1 MANIKFSKK
10 QFEKEIGKIDETMQ
24 EKISLFGTPIG
35 AVTDEEVEVEVFPNR
50 PDLLS
55 YYGFKRAF
63 LAYLG
68 KKPGLKKYKI
78 NSPKKDYVVK
88 IDSSVRNV
96 RPFTACAIVS
106 GLNLDSERI
115 KDIIDLQE
123 RLHLTIGRKRKKIA
137 IGIYPL
143 EEIKLPITYMAFQP
157 DKIKFVPL
165 GEEKEMSG
173 LEILEKHPVGK
184 EYASLLSGKSQFPI
198 FIDSQKNILSMP
210 PIINSASTGRVTEK
224 TKEVFIECS
233 GFDFDSLK
241 KCLNIIVTSLA
252 EMGGEIYQMELEH
265 DKNKKQTTPD
275 LSSTKEKISL
285 ENANKLIGIKINDK
299 TLKNFLRR
307 MGYEY
312 SKGTAEV
319 PAWRTDIL
327 HEVDLIEDVAIAYG
341 YENLAPEIPE
351 VATTGEEERSEIIK
365 RKIAEILIGTNMM
378 EMSNYHLTNPRNQFT
393 LMGFK
398 EKSNQECI
406 KIESSKTDYNILRTD
421 LSHYTLKILSENLD
435 KEYPQRLFEIGKVF
449 TSKHRAEEE
458 HLAISVS
465 PGNFTELKQILD
477 YLFKMIDLKINV
489 IEPDKAPVH
498 FIKGRVAEIILENLD
513 AQNKDARKS
522 VGFIGEI
529 HPEILKNWKIRMPV
543 ALLEISLEEIFDL
556 IK

>member
-1 MANIKFSKK
+1 MANIKLNKK
-10 QFEKEIGKIDETMQ
+10 QFEKEIGKLDEKMQ

-35 AVTDEEVEVEVFPNR
+35 AITDEEVELEVFPNR

-68 KKPGLKKYKI
+68 KKTGLKKYKV
-78 NSPKKDYVVK
+78 NPPKKDYVVR
-88 IDSSVRNV
+88 IDSSVKDV

-106 GLNLDSERI
+106 GLKLTSDGI
-115 KDIIDLQE
+115 KDMIDLQE
-123 RLHLTIGRKRKKIA
+123 RLHATVGRKRKKMA

-143 EEIKLPITYMAFQP
+143 EEIKLPITYMAFEP
-157 DKIKFVPL
+157 DKIKFMPL
-165 GEEKEMSG
+165 GAEKEMSG

-184 EYASLLSGKSQFPI
+184 EYAPLLAGKSKFPI

-210 PIINSASTGRVTEK
+210 PVINSALTGRVTEK
-224 TKEVFIECS
+224 TTSVFVECS
-233 GFDFDSLK
+233 GFDFESLK

-252 EMGGEIYQMELEH
+252 EMGGEIYQMELEY
-265 DKNKKQTTPD
+265 DKSKKQITPD
-275 LSSTKEKISL
+275 LSTSKEKISL
-285 ENANKLIGIKINDK
+285 ENTNKLIGIKIDEK
-299 TLKNFLRR
+299 SLKSLLEK

-312 SKGTAEV
+312 SKGVVEV

-327 HEVDLIEDVAIAYG
+327 HEVDLIEDVAVAYG
-341 YENLAPEIPE
+341 YDNLIPEIPE
-351 VATTGEEERSEIIK
+351 VATNGEEQRSEVIK
-365 RKIAEILIGTNMM
+365 RKIAEILVGTNML
-378 EMSNYHLTNPRNQFT
+378 ETSNYHLTTQKNQFV

-398 EKSNQECI
+398 EKSQPDCT

-421 LSHYTLKILSENLD
+421 LSHYALKVLSENLD

-449 TSKHRAEEE
+449 TSKSQTEEE
-458 HLAISVS
+458 HLAVSIS
-465 PGNFTELKQILD
+465 PGNFTELNQVLN
-477 YLFKMIDLKINV
+477 YLFKMINLKV
-489 IEPDKAPVH
+489 KTVEPDKIPLH
-498 FIKGRVAEIILENLD
+498 FIKGRVAEIILEK
-513 AQNKDARKS
+513 QETKNKETSKS

-543 ALLEISLEEIFDL
+543 ALLEINLEEIFEL

>member
-1 MANIKFSKK
+1 MANIRFNKK
-10 QFEKEIGKIDETMQ
+10 QFEKEIGKLDEKMQ

-35 AVTDEEVEVEVFPNR
+35 VITDEEVEIEVFPNR

-55 YYGFKRAF
+55 YSGFRRAF

-68 KKPGLKKYKI
+68 KKTGLKKYKV

-88 IDSSVRNV
+88 IDSSVKNV

-106 GLNLDSERI
+106 GLDLDSERI

-123 RLHLTIGRKRKKIA
+123 RLHSTIGRKRKKIA

-157 DKIKFVPL
+157 DKIKFTPL
-165 GEEKEMSG
+165 GAEKEMSG

-184 EYASLLSGKSQFPI
+184 EYAHLLSGKSQFPI

-210 PIINSASTGRVTEK
+210 PIINSSLTGRVTEN
-224 TKEVFIECS
+224 TKDVFVECS

-252 EMGGEIYQMELEH
+252 EMGGEIYQMELEYE
-265 DKNKKQTTPD
+265 KNKKQTTPD
-275 LSSTKEKISL
+275 LNSTKEKISL
-285 ENANKLIGIKINDK
+285 ESANKLIGIKIDDK
-299 TLKNFLRR
+299 ALKNLLER
-307 MGYEY
+307 MGYDY
-312 SKGTAEV
+312 SKGTVEI
-319 PAWRTDIL
+319 PPWRTDIL

-341 YENLAPEIPE
+341 YENLTPEIPE
-351 VATTGEEERSEIIK
+351 VATNGEEQKSEIVK
-365 RKIAEILIGTNMM
+365 RKIAEILIGTNIM
-378 EMSNYHLTNPRNQFT
+378 ETSNYHLTNQRNQFT

-398 EKSNQECI
+398 EKANPECI

-421 LSHYTLKILSENLD
+421 LSHYSLKVLSENVD
-435 KEYPQRLFEIGKVF
+435 KEYPQRLFEIGRVF
-449 TSKHRAEEE
+449 TNKHKTEEE
-458 HLAISVS
+458 HLTISIS
-465 PGNFTELKQILD
+465 PGNFTELKQTLD
-477 YLFKMIDLKINV
+477 YLFKMIDLKITV
-489 IEPDKAPVH
+489 SEPDKIPLH
-498 FIKGRVAEIILENLD
+498 FIKGRVAEIFLEIPE
-513 AQNKDARKS
+513 NKNKEARKS
-522 VGFIGEI
+522 IGFIGEI

-543 ALLEISLEEIFDL
+543 ALLEINLEDIFDL